1 MWCYAIPQGLM
12 YQHTVADG
20 HLLLLLQKGLH
31 GGMGWP
37 NLYFGGLY
45 YTYVNNTVLWINMIQ
60 VHHFVSFVS
69 ARLFYVF
76 GFFLSKI
83 LSKFLSVSWLRTSA
97 SSCSQVCEYEC
108 EGMLLLVL
116 LLLLVLWFCC
126 VPVMCVK
133 ELDETI
139 YKQV

>member
-1 MWCYAIPQGLM
+1 M

-31 GGMGWP
+31 GGVGWP

-76 GFFLSKI
+76 GFFYLKSFPNFF
-83 LSKFLSVSWLRTSA
+83 LYHGLELQHLPVHKFVNMSVKACFFW
-97 SSCSQVCEYEC
+97 SS
-108 EGMLLLVL
+108 
-116 LLLLVLWFCC
+116 FFF
-126 VPVMCVK
+126 
-133 ELDETI
+133 
-139 YKQV
+139 